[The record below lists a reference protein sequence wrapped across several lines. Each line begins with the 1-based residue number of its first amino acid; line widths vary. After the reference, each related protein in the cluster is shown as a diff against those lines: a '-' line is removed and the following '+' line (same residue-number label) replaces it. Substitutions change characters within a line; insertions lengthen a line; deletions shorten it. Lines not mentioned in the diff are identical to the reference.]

1 MATFGDMTAYV
12 SKRLI
17 DPTNTAVDASDVQE
31 AINDAIRYWK
41 FRRFWFNEVTD
52 TATLTAQ
59 SPSFPYPADFLLPVI
74 KDGGFVIQF
83 GSVNWPLSKLDMP
96 SYDKLFLANGFGL
109 PRWYARLGN
118 EEYQCY
124 PIPDQNYV
132 VMRHY
137 LKDYMDLSA
146 NGDTNDFTLNAARLI
161 ELWALGN
168 LTAELRQ
175 DMDTTAYYR
184 QASADEYRQLRVR
197 TDKENSAGKV
207 TIYSTLMNNAT

>member
-1 MATFGDMTAYV
+1 MANFGEMTAYV

-17 DPTNTAVDASDVQE
+17 DPNNTAVSVSDVQE

-59 SPSFPYPADFLLPVI
+59 DPSFPYPDDFLLPVI
-74 KDGGFVIQF
+74 KDGGFVIQY
-83 GSVNWPLSKLDMP
+83 GSVNRPLSKLDLP
-96 SYDKLFLANGFGL
+96 SYDALFLANGYGL
-109 PRWYARLGN
+109 PRWYARSGN
-118 EEYQCY
+118 LEYQCY
-124 PIPDQNYV
+124 PIPDQNYTV
-132 VMRHY
+132 LRHY
-137 LKDYMDLSA
+137 LKDYAALAGNDA
-146 NGDTNDFTLNAARLI
+146 TNDFTDNAARLI
-161 ELWALGN
+161 ELWTLGN

-184 QASADEYRQLRVR
+184 QATADEYRQLRVR

-207 TIYSTLMNNAT
+207 TVYSTLTNNVY